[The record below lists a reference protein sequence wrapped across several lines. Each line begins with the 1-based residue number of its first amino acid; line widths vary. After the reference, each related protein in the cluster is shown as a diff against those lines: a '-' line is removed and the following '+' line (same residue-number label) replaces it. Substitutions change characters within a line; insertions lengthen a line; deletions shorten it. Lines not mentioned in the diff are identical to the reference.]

1 MAEFHLGFQVN
12 VEPDS
17 GGHQQVCRRDV
28 LSLLLAGLGVPLL
41 ENSLSTCIQKFPL
54 VRLKLLSRLLL
65 LALINV
71 REVSGIV

>member
-41 ENSLSTCIQKFPL
+41 ENSLSACIQKFP
-54 VRLKLLSRLLL
+54 
-65 LALINV
+65 
-71 REVSGIV
+71 